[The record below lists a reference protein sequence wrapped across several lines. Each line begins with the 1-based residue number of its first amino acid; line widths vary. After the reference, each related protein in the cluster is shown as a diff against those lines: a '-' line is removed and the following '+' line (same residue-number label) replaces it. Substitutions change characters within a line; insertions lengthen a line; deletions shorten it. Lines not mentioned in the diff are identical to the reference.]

1 MYQILCFVPSLL
13 LFEEYTTAIPQLFTH
28 TKKFDELIVEVITDL
43 KRKHKRGD
51 CERIHKEI
59 VKIAD
64 FSNISEGEQTL

>member
-1 MYQILCFVPSLL
+1 MDQILCFFPSLL
-13 LFEEYTTAIPQLFTH
+13 LLEEYTMATPQLFTH
-28 TKKFDELIVEVITDL
+28 TKKFHELIVDVITDL

-64 FSNISEGEQTL
+64 FSNISKGEQTL

>member
-1 MYQILCFVPSLL
+1 MA
-13 LFEEYTTAIPQLFTH
+13 TPQLFTH
-28 TKKFDELIVEVITDL
+28 TKKFHELIVDVITDL

-64 FSNISEGEQTL
+64 FSNISKGEQTL

>member
-1 MYQILCFVPSLL
+1 MYQILCFFPSLL
-13 LFEEYTTAIPQLFTH
+13 LLEEYTMATPQLFIH
-28 TKKFDELIVEVITDL
+28 TKKVHELIVDVITDL

-64 FSNISEGEQTL
+64 FSNISKGEQTL